1 MNWATRDNL
10 HLDRVAC
17 SWLVRRFLDP
27 GGLIAF
33 VPPAEFDRIPAGTI
47 TFGIPGGVFTP
58 HDERGTAFAKMLRHY
73 REAIPEG
80 SRRPLEMLE
89 IVVDAGVKV
98 AIGRE
103 NEIACAPE
111 YRGLGESLAALS
123 EGFVFLAEDDE
134 DLLRLSMSLYDAF
147 LAYFAGRVLVDQD
160 PALSSL
166 GLLARLHEIRARIR
180 AQD

>member
-1 MNWATRDNL
+1 VNWATRDNL

-17 SWLVRRFLDP
+17 SWLIGRFLDP
-27 GGLIAF
+27 GGHIAF

-73 REAIPEG
+73 REAIPEA
-80 SRRPLEMLE
+80 SRRPLEMLA

-103 NEIACAPE
+103 SEIACAPD
-111 YRGLGESLAALS
+111 YRVLGESLAALS
-123 EGFVFLAEDDE
+123 EGFVFICDGDD
-134 DLLRLSMSLYDAF
+134 DILGRSMALYDAL

-160 PALSSL
+160 PTLSSL
-166 GLLARLHEIRARIR
+166 GLLARLHEVRARIR
-180 AQD
+180 AQG